1 VPCALCHKPIEAGQG
16 RIDDIRGGP
25 FHNPCHETFKVY
37 QEATHQA
44 DYSISGAGRSIIV
57 WPHRHRGGKE

>member
-1 VPCALCHKPIEAGQG
+1 LSGPVPCALCHKPIEAGQG

-25 FHNPCHETFKVY
+25 FHNPCHETFRLY
-37 QEATHQA
+37 QETVRRA
-44 DYSISGAGRSIIV
+44 DSIIAA